1 MAEVAMTRKVTIRD
15 LAEAAGVSVTTV
27 SQILNGK
34 GERFS
39 IETRQRVHQLQED
52 LGYVPDFNA
61 RNLIMKSAQTIGVL
75 VPNLGNPFFSMFI
88 RGVQQ
93 TSRERHFIPLIF
105 GANHDEQLESYYLQ
119 ELIKRA
125 VDGLIIASAS
135 ITGEAIDNILKK
147 NGIPYLLIDQNG
159 GPSVDRIRVDDE
171 QGGQLAARHLL
182 ALGHQRIVVVMPEH
196 PTQNLRIRLAGFKA
210 QLVDQQIPLADS
222 AVITSPMTKLGGY
235 QATAAVLAQ
244 HPTAVFAINDETALG
259 LMRGLHEQ
267 GVRVPDDISVLGYDD
282 IDLDEYVVPKLTTI
296 HQPVV
301 TMGQQATELLINRV
315 QNQRQPAQMVDLPVV
330 LKQRES
336 TGPVK

>member
-1 MAEVAMTRKVTIRD
+1 MTRKVTIRD

-315 QNQRQPAQMVDLPVV
+315 QNQRQPAQMVDLPVT

>member
-1 MAEVAMTRKVTIRD
+1 MTRKVTIRD

-159 GPSVDRIRVDDE
+159 GSSVDRIRVDDE

-315 QNQRQPAQMVDLPVV
+315 QNQRQPAQMVDLPVA

>member
-1 MAEVAMTRKVTIRD
+1 TIRD

-171 QGGQLAARHLL
+171 QGGQLAARYLL

-315 QNQRQPAQMVDLPVV
+315 QNQRQPAQMVDLPVA

>member
-1 MAEVAMTRKVTIRD
+1 MTRKVTIRD

-182 ALGHQRIVVVMPEH
+182 ALGHQRIVVVMPKH

-315 QNQRQPAQMVDLPVV
+315 QNQRQPAQMVDLPVA

>member
-1 MAEVAMTRKVTIRD
+1 MTRKVTIRD

-182 ALGHQRIVVVMPEH
+182 TLGHQRIVVVMPEH

-301 TMGQQATELLINRV
+301 TM
-315 QNQRQPAQMVDLPVV
+315 
-330 LKQRES
+330 
-336 TGPVK
+336 

>member
-1 MAEVAMTRKVTIRD
+1 MTRKVTIRD

-105 GANHDEQLESYYLQ
+105 GANHNEQLESYYLQ

>member
-1 MAEVAMTRKVTIRD
+1 MTRKVTIRD

-93 TSRERHFIPLIF
+93 TSRERYFIPLIF

-315 QNQRQPAQMVDLPVV
+315 QNQRQPAQMVDLPVA

>member
-1 MAEVAMTRKVTIRD
+1 MTRKVTIRD

-39 IETRQRVHQLQED
+39 LDTRRCVHQLQEEM
-52 LGYVPDFNA
+52 GYVPDFNA

-88 RGVQQ
+88 KGVQSA
-93 TSRERHFIPLIF
+93 SRQRQFIPLIF
-105 GANHDEQLESYYLQ
+105 GANHDEKLESYYLQ

-159 GPSVDRIRVDDE
+159 GPSMDGVRIDDDR
-171 QGGQLAARHLL
+171 GGQLAAQHLL
-182 ALGHQRIVVVMPEH
+182 AFGHRRIAVVMPQNA
-196 PTQNLRIRLAGFKA
+196 TQNLRIRLAGFRQALA
-210 QLVDQQIPLADS
+210 QAQVTLTDS
-222 AVITSPMTKLGGY
+222 DIILSPMTKLGGY
-235 QATAAVLAQ
+235 QATAAVLKQ

-259 LMRGLHEQ
+259 LMRGFHER
-267 GVRVPDDISVLGYDD
+267 GIRVPQDISVLGYDD
-282 IDLDEYVVPKLTTI
+282 IDLDEYVVPRLSSV

-301 TMGQQATELLINRV
+301 TMGEQATELLINRIH
-315 QNQRQPAQMVDLPVV
+315 NRRQAAQVVALPVDFR
-330 LKQRES
+330 QRES
-336 TGPVK
+336 TGPVKPD

>member
-1 MAEVAMTRKVTIRD
+1 MTRKVTIRD

-182 ALGHQRIVVVMPEH
+182 TLGHQRIVVVMPEH

-210 QLVDQQIPLADS
+210 QLVDQQISLADS

>member
-1 MAEVAMTRKVTIRD
+1 MTRKVTIRD

-39 IETRQRVHQLQED
+39 LDTRRRVHQLQEEM
-52 LGYVPDFNA
+52 GYVPDFNA

-75 VPNLGNPFFSMFI
+75 VPNLGNPFFSMFV
-88 RGVQQ
+88 RGVQE

-105 GANHDEQLESYYLQ
+105 GANHDEKLESYYLE

-135 ITGEAIDNILKK
+135 ITAEAIDNILKK

-159 GPSVDRIRVDDE
+159 GPSVDRVRINDE
-171 QGGQLAARHLL
+171 QGGQLAADHLL
-182 ALGHQRIVVVMPEH
+182 ALGHEKIAVVMPDD
-196 PTQNLRIRLAGFKA
+196 PTQNLQIRLAGFKRRLA
-210 QLVDQQIPLADS
+210 EHHVDLPENAIVHS
-222 AVITSPMTKLGGY
+222 AMTKLGGY

-267 GVRVPDDISVLGYDD
+267 GLSVPNDISVLGYDD

-301 TMGQQATELLINRV
+301 TMGQQATGLLINRIKD
-315 QNQRQPAQMVDLPVV
+315 QRQAAQLVDLPVD
-330 LKQRES
+330 LRERES
-336 TGPVK
+336 TAHLK

>member
-1 MAEVAMTRKVTIRD
+1 MTRKVTIRD

-259 LMRGLHEQ
+259 VMRGLHEQ

>member
-1 MAEVAMTRKVTIRD
+1 MTRKVTIRD

-52 LGYVPDFNA
+52 LGYVPDFNS

>member
-1 MAEVAMTRKVTIRD
+1 MTRKVTIRD

-39 IETRQRVHQLQED
+39 LETRRRVHHLQEE

-88 RGVQQ
+88 RGVQSA
-93 TSRERHFIPLIF
+93 SRERRFIPLIF
-105 GANHDEQLESYYLQ
+105 GADHDEDLESYYLQ

-135 ITGEAIDNILKK
+135 ITAEAIDNILKK

-159 GPSVDRIRVDDE
+159 GPSMDRVRIDE
-171 QGGQLAARHLL
+171 DHGGRLAAEHLL
-182 ALGHQRIVVVMPEH
+182 SLGHRKIAVVMPEH
-196 PTQNLRIRLAGFKA
+196 ATENLRIRLAGFKDRLA
-210 QLVDQQIPLADS
+210 QDGVALSDDC
-222 AVITSPMTKLGGY
+222 VILSPMSKLGGY
-235 QATAAVLAQ
+235 QASAKVLATSA
-244 HPTAVFAINDETALG
+244 TAVFAINDETAMG
-259 LMRGLHEQ
+259 LIRGLHEA
-267 GVRVPDDISVLGYDD
+267 GKRVPEDVSVMGYDD
-282 IDLDEYVVPKLTTI
+282 IDFDEYIVPKLSTV

-301 TMGQQATELLINRV
+301 TMGRQATMLLINRI
-315 QNQRQPAQMVDLPVV
+315 QNSRQAPQAVELPVD

-336 TGPVK
+336 TGPASS

>member
-1 MAEVAMTRKVTIRD
+1 MTRKVTIRD

-39 IETRQRVHQLQED
+39 LDTRRRVHQLQEEM
-52 LGYVPDFNA
+52 GYVPDFNA

-88 RGVQQ
+88 KGVQSA
-93 TSRERHFIPLIF
+93 SRQRQFIPLIF
-105 GANHDEQLESYYLQ
+105 GANHDEKLESYYLQ

-159 GPSVDRIRVDDE
+159 GPSMDGVRIDDDR
-171 QGGQLAARHLL
+171 GGQLAAQHLL
-182 ALGHQRIVVVMPEH
+182 AFGHRRIAVVMPQNA
-196 PTQNLRIRLAGFKA
+196 TQNLRIRLAGFRQALA
-210 QLVDQQIPLADS
+210 QAQVTLTDAD
-222 AVITSPMTKLGGY
+222 IILSPMTKLGGY
-235 QATAAVLAQ
+235 QATAAVLKR

-259 LMRGLHEQ
+259 LMRGFHEQ
-267 GVRVPDDISVLGYDD
+267 GIRVPQDISVLGYDD
-282 IDLDEYVVPKLTTI
+282 IDLDEYVVPRLSSV

-301 TMGQQATELLINRV
+301 TMGEQATELLINRIH
-315 QNQRQPAQMVDLPVV
+315 NRRQAAQVVALPVDFR
-330 LKQRES
+330 QRES
-336 TGPVK
+336 TGPVKPD

>member
-1 MAEVAMTRKVTIRD
+1 MTRKVTIRD

-39 IETRQRVHQLQED
+39 LDTRRRVHQLQEEM
-52 LGYVPDFNA
+52 GYVPDFNA

-75 VPNLGNPFFSMFI
+75 VPNLGNPFFSMFV
-88 RGVQQ
+88 RGVQE

-105 GANHDEQLESYYLQ
+105 GANHDEKLESYYLE

-135 ITGEAIDNILKK
+135 ITAEAIDNILKK

-159 GPSVDRIRVDDE
+159 GPSVDRVRINDE
-171 QGGQLAARHLL
+171 QGGQLAADHLV
-182 ALGHQRIVVVMPEH
+182 ALGHEKIAVVMPEDL
-196 PTQNLRIRLAGFKA
+196 TQNLQIRLAGFKRRLA
-210 QLVDQQIPLADS
+210 EHHVDLPERAIVHS
-222 AVITSPMTKLGGY
+222 AMTKLGGY

-267 GVRVPDDISVLGYDD
+267 GLSVPNDISVLGYDD

-301 TMGQQATELLINRV
+301 TMGQQATGLLINRIKD
-315 QNQRQPAQMVDLPVV
+315 QRQAAQLVDLPVD
-330 LKQRES
+330 LRERES
-336 TGPVK
+336 TAHLK

>member
-1 MAEVAMTRKVTIRD
+1 MTRKVTIRD

-147 NGIPYLLIDQNG
+147 NGIPYLLIDRNG

-182 ALGHQRIVVVMPEH
+182 TLGHQRIVVVMPEH

>member
-1 MAEVAMTRKVTIRD
+1 MTRKVTIRD

-39 IETRQRVHQLQED
+39 LDTRRRVHQLQEEM
-52 LGYVPDFNA
+52 GYVPDFNA

-88 RGVQQ
+88 KGVQSA
-93 TSRERHFIPLIF
+93 SRQHQFIPLIF
-105 GANHDEQLESYYLQ
+105 GANHDEKLEGYYLQ

-159 GPSVDRIRVDDE
+159 GPSLDRIRIDDDR
-171 QGGQLAARHLL
+171 GGRLAAQHLIDF
-182 ALGHQRIVVVMPEH
+182 GHQRIAVVMPEH
-196 PTQNLRIRLAGFKA
+196 ATQNLTIRLNGFRQELGRAGI
-210 QLVDQQIPLADS
+210 QLADS
-222 AVITSPMTKLGGY
+222 AVVLSPMTKLGGY
-235 QATAAVLAQ
+235 QATDAVLAQ

-259 LMRGLHEQ
+259 LMRGLHER
-267 GVRVPDDISVLGYDD
+267 GLAVPEDISVLGYDD
-282 IDLDEYVVPKLTTI
+282 IDLDEYVVPRLSSV

-301 TMGQQATELLINRV
+301 TMGEQATELLISRIHNR
-315 QNQRQPAQMVDLPVV
+315 RQAAQVVDLPVDFR
-330 LKQRES
+330 KRES
-336 TGPVK
+336 TGPVTPK

>member
-1 MAEVAMTRKVTIRD
+1 MTRKVTIRD

-39 IETRQRVHQLQED
+39 PDTRRRVHQLQEKM
-52 LGYVPDFNA
+52 GYVPDFNA

-88 RGVQQ
+88 KGVQSA
-93 TSRERHFIPLIF
+93 SRQHQFIPLIF
-105 GANHDEQLESYYLQ
+105 GANHDEELEGYYLQ

-135 ITGEAIDNILKK
+135 ITGETIDNILKK

-159 GPSVDRIRVDDE
+159 GPSLDRIRIDDDR
-171 QGGQLAARHLL
+171 GGRLAAQHLL
-182 ALGHQRIVVVMPEH
+182 AFGHQRVAVVMPEH
-196 PTQNLRIRLAGFKA
+196 ATQNLVIRLQGFQEELA
-210 QLVDQQIPLADS
+210 QHGVSLTADD
-222 AVITSPMTKLGGY
+222 VVLSPMTKLGGY
-235 QATAAVLAQ
+235 QATAAVLQ
-244 HPTAVFAINDETALG
+244 RHPTAVFAINDETALG

-267 GVRVPDDISVLGYDD
+267 GVRVPGDVSVLGYDD
-282 IDLDEYVVPKLTTI
+282 IDLDEYVVPRLSSV

-301 TMGQQATELLINRV
+301 TMGERATELLINRIH
-315 QNQRQPAQMVDLPVV
+315 NRRQAAQTVDLPVDFR
-330 LKQRES
+330 QRES
-336 TGPVK
+336 TGPVKSD

>member
-1 MAEVAMTRKVTIRD
+1 MTRKVTIRD

-182 ALGHQRIVVVMPEH
+182 TLGHQRIVVVMPEH

-336 TGPVK
+336 TGPMK

>member
-1 MAEVAMTRKVTIRD
+1 MTRKVTIRD

-39 IETRQRVHQLQED
+39 LDTRRRVHQLQEE

-88 RGVQQ
+88 RGVQEA
-93 TSRERHFIPLIF
+93 SRERHFIPLIF
-105 GANHDEQLESYYLQ
+105 GANHDEKLESYYVE

-135 ITGEAIDNILKK
+135 ITAEAIDNILKK

-159 GPSVDRIRVDDE
+159 GPSLDRIRIDDE
-171 QGGQLAARHLL
+171 QGGQLAAEHLL
-182 ALGHQRIVVVMPEH
+182 ALGHRKIAVVMPEH
-196 PTQNLRIRLAGFKA
+196 PTDNLVIRLAGFKER
-210 QLVDQQIPLADS
+210 LAEAGVTLPDS
-222 AVITSPMTKLGGY
+222 AVVISPMTKLGGY
-235 QATAAVLAQ
+235 QATAGIMAQ
-244 HPTAVFAINDETALG
+244 KPTAVFAINDETALG

-267 GVRVPDDISVLGYDD
+267 GLSVPADISVMGYDD
-282 IDLDEYVVPKLTTI
+282 IDLDEYVVPKLSSI
-296 HQPVV
+296 RQPVV
-301 TMGQQATELLINRV
+301 TMGQQATTLLINRI
-315 QNQRQPAQMVDLPVV
+315 QDQRQPAQLVDLPVE
-330 LKQRES
+330 LRQRES

>member
-1 MAEVAMTRKVTIRD
+1 MTRKVTIRD

-39 IETRQRVHQLQED
+39 LDTRRRVHQLQEEM
-52 LGYVPDFNA
+52 GYVPDFNA

-88 RGVQQ
+88 RGVQE

-105 GANHDEQLESYYLQ
+105 GANHDAQLESYYLE

-135 ITGEAIDNILKK
+135 ITAEAIDNILKK

-159 GPSVDRIRVDDE
+159 GPSVDRVQINDV
-171 QGGQLAARHLL
+171 QGGQLAADHLL
-182 ALGHQRIVVVMPEH
+182 SLGHRKIAVVMPNE
-196 PTQNLRIRLAGFKA
+196 PTQNLQIRLAGFKRRLA
-210 QLVDQQIPLADS
+210 EQQAELPDS
-222 AVITSPMTKLGGY
+222 AIIHSPMTKLGGY
-235 QATAAVLAQ
+235 QATQAVLAQ

-267 GVRVPDDISVLGYDD
+267 GIVVPDDISVLGYDD

-301 TMGQQATELLINRV
+301 TMGQQATSLLINRIKD
-315 QNQRQPAQMVDLPVV
+315 QRQAAQLVDLPVD
-330 LKQRES
+330 LRQRES
-336 TGPVK
+336 TAPLK

>member
-1 MAEVAMTRKVTIRD
+1 MTRKVTIRD

-88 RGVQQ
+88 RGVHQ

-182 ALGHQRIVVVMPEH
+182 TLGHQRIVVVMPEH

>member
-1 MAEVAMTRKVTIRD
+1 MTRKVTIRD

-39 IETRQRVHQLQED
+39 LDTRRRVHQLQEEM
-52 LGYVPDFNA
+52 GYVPDFNA

-88 RGVQQ
+88 RGVQE

-105 GANHDEQLESYYLQ
+105 GANHDEQLESYYLE

-135 ITGEAIDNILKK
+135 ITAEAIDNILKK

-159 GPSVDRIRVDDE
+159 GPSVDRVRINDE
-171 QGGQLAARHLL
+171 QGGQLAADHLV
-182 ALGHQRIVVVMPEH
+182 ALGHQKIAVVMPDE
-196 PTQNLRIRLAGFKA
+196 PTQNLQIRLAGFKQRLA
-210 QLVDQQIPLADS
+210 EHHIDLADS
-222 AVITSPMTKLGGY
+222 AVTHSEMTKLGGY
-235 QATAAVLAQ
+235 QATKAVLAQ

-267 GVRVPDDISVLGYDD
+267 GVSVPQDISVLGYDD

-301 TMGQQATELLINRV
+301 TMGQQATGLLINRI
-315 QNQRQPAQMVDLPVV
+315 QDQRQAAQLVDLPVD
-330 LKQRES
+330 LRERES
-336 TGPVK
+336 TAPLK

>member
-182 ALGHQRIVVVMPEH
+182 TLGHQRIVVVMPEH

>member
-1 MAEVAMTRKVTIRD
+1 MTRKVTIRD

-182 ALGHQRIVVVMPEH
+182 TLGHQRIVVVMPEH

-210 QLVDQQIPLADS
+210 QLVDQQIPLVDS

>member
-1 MAEVAMTRKVTIRD
+1 MTRKVTIRD

-182 ALGHQRIVVVMPEH
+182 TLGHQRIVVVMPEH

-301 TMGQQATELLINRV
+301 TMGRQATELLINRV

-336 TGPVK
+336 TGPMK

>member
-1 MAEVAMTRKVTIRD
+1 MTRKVTIRD

-75 VPNLGNPFFSMFI
+75 VPNLGNPFFNMFI

-315 QNQRQPAQMVDLPVV
+315 QNQRQPAQMVDLPVA

>member
-1 MAEVAMTRKVTIRD
+1 MTRKVTIRD

-39 IETRQRVHQLQED
+39 LDTRRRVHQLQEEM
-52 LGYVPDFNA
+52 GYVPDFNA

-75 VPNLGNPFFSMFI
+75 VPNLGNPFFSMFV
-88 RGVQQ
+88 RGVQE

-105 GANHDEQLESYYLQ
+105 GANHDEKLESYYLE

-135 ITGEAIDNILKK
+135 STAEAIDNILKK

-159 GPSVDRIRVDDE
+159 GPSVDRVRINDE
-171 QGGQLAARHLL
+171 QGGQLAADHLV
-182 ALGHQRIVVVMPEH
+182 ALGHEKIAVVMPEDL
-196 PTQNLRIRLAGFKA
+196 TQNLQIRLAGFKRRLA
-210 QLVDQQIPLADS
+210 EHHVDLPERAIVHS
-222 AVITSPMTKLGGY
+222 AMTKLGGY

-267 GVRVPDDISVLGYDD
+267 GLSVPNDISVLGYDD

-301 TMGQQATELLINRV
+301 TMGQQANGLLINRIKD
-315 QNQRQPAQMVDLPVV
+315 QRQAAQLVDLPVD
-330 LKQRES
+330 LRERES
-336 TGPVK
+336 TAHLK

>member
-1 MAEVAMTRKVTIRD
+1 MTRKVTIRD

-39 IETRQRVHQLQED
+39 LDTRRRVHQLQEEM
-52 LGYVPDFNA
+52 GYVPDFNA

-88 RGVQQ
+88 KGVQSA
-93 TSRERHFIPLIF
+93 SRQRQFIPLIF
-105 GANHDEQLESYYLQ
+105 GANHDEKLESYYLQ

-159 GPSVDRIRVDDE
+159 GPSMDGVRIDDDR
-171 QGGQLAARHLL
+171 GGQLAAQHLL
-182 ALGHQRIVVVMPEH
+182 AFGHRRIAVVMPQNA
-196 PTQNLRIRLAGFKA
+196 TQNLRIRLAGFRQALA
-210 QLVDQQIPLADS
+210 QAQVTLTDAD
-222 AVITSPMTKLGGY
+222 IILSPMTKLGGY
-235 QATAAVLAQ
+235 QATAAVLKR

-259 LMRGLHEQ
+259 LMRGFHER
-267 GVRVPDDISVLGYDD
+267 GIRVPQDISVLGYDD
-282 IDLDEYVVPKLTTI
+282 IDLDEYVVPRLSSV

-301 TMGQQATELLINRV
+301 TMGEQATELLINRIH
-315 QNQRQPAQMVDLPVV
+315 NRRQAAQVVALPVDFR
-330 LKQRES
+330 QRES
-336 TGPVK
+336 TGPVKPD